1 MSDTLTAI
9 PCWLNASPKAE
20 NATLWL
26 KPISG
31 DSPVTESIFVNLPS
45 KASALRLADRIR
57 ATYGTHSYSM
67 LLDLGSVRRNA
78 KSGSLSISV
87 DFATLK
93 AAITVSEKQA
103 QPEATPEEDDFF
115 ASLPAPTGYV
125 APAAAEDEDF
135 F

>member
-9 PCWLNASPKAE
+9 PCWLNASPKAD

-31 DSPVTESIFVNLPS
+31 DSPITESIFVNLPS
-45 KASALRLADRIR
+45 KSAALRLADRIR
-57 ATYGTHSYSM
+57 ATFGTHSYSM
-67 LLDLGSVRRNA
+67 LLELGSVRRNA

-93 AAITVSEKQA
+93 ATLVVNEKQA

>member
-9 PCWLNASPKAE
+9 PCWLNASPKQE
-20 NATLWL
+20 NDKLWL
-26 KPISG
+26 VPING

-45 KASALRLADRIR
+45 KSAALRLADQIR
-57 ATYGTHSYSM
+57 ATYGTHKYSM
-67 LLDLGSVRRNA
+67 PLELSSVRRNA
-78 KSGSLSISV
+78 KSGLLYISV
-87 DFATLK
+87 DFAKLQ
-93 AAITVSEKQA
+93 AALTVSEKQA
-103 QPEATPEEDDFF
+103 QPEATPEEEAFF